1 MFIYQYIISVFFFY
15 EKLDII
21 YFYFSFNFS
30 FNFSNFLQENYIY
43 RNVDIATII
52 IFYIKVGFPTYKLY
66 IYILI
71 FCDPYSK

>member
-21 YFYFSFNFS
+21 YFYFS

>member
-30 FNFSNFLQENYIY
+30 NFLQENYIH
-43 RNVDIATII
+43 RNTDTATII
-52 IFYIKVGFPTYKLY
+52 IFYIKVEFTTYKLY